1 MFFESSLGELTVT
14 VFPRI
19 LKKKIHPGKIHFTFY
34 TRKVN
39 TVVLLKRVEPSLF
52 SSDLIVFIFKP

>member
-19 LKKKIHPGKIHFTFY
+19 LKKKKKYTPESFILPFTPGKL
-34 TRKVN
+34 TRLF
-39 TVVLLKRVEPSLF
+39 LLKKVKPPSSLQ
-52 SSDLIVFIFKP
+52 I

>member
-19 LKKKIHPGKIHFTFY
+19 LKKKYTRESFILPFTPGKL
-34 TRKVN
+34 TRLF
-39 TVVLLKRVEPSLF
+39 LLKKVKPLSSLQ
-52 SSDLIVFIFKP
+52 I

>member
-19 LKKKIHPGKIHFTFY
+19 LQKKKYTPESFILPFTPGKL
-34 TRKVN
+34 TRLF
-39 TVVLLKRVEPSLF
+39 LLKKVKPPSSLQ
-52 SSDLIVFIFKP
+52 I

>member
-19 LKKKIHPGKIHFTFY
+19 LKKKKIHPGKLHFTFY

-39 TVVLLKRVEPSLF
+39 TVV
-52 SSDLIVFIFKP
+52 FIEEG